1 MQLAKPGQVIRQC
14 IERRSKCKGKAQQRK
29 HPEENAGRKYLR
41 PRFAAKGAP
50 DTHCLLDYGGN
61 RQQQRQRT
69 KIHCA
74 LNKIL
79 YSPVNRLAGNP
90 SGGK

>member
-1 MQLAKPGQVIRQC
+1 MQLAKPGQVIHQRIQ
-14 IERRSKCKGKAQQRK
+14 RRSKCEGKAQQRK
-29 HPEENAGRKYLR
+29 QPEENAWRKYFC

-69 KIHCA
+69 KIDGA